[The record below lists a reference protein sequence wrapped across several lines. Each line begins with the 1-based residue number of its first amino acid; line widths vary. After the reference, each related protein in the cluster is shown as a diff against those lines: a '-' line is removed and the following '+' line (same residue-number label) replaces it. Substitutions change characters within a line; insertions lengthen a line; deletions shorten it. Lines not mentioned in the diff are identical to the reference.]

1 MEIHRCFIQLPSKQ
15 GDEVFVYATKKIDLE
30 GHRDVSVRSLAVPI
44 QQDNLR
50 AGRFFIVCI
59 LQERTSQ
66 ILEF

>member
-1 MEIHRCFIQLPSKQ
+1 MEIHRCFIQLPSRQ

-50 AGRFFIVCI
+50 AGRISLYASFKKI
-59 LQERTSQ
+59 LLNS
-66 ILEF
+66 